1 MKARL
6 KQLLQFKELTIQT
19 TPNGFLP
26 NLPLNGKWLEELGF
40 TVGLG
45 VGARFENSCLTLTV
59 GGADLQVESRMI
71 RKRPRTHLII
81 NALWLKKYG
90 FKVGDKV
97 GLTLEH
103 GQIQIQK
110 INKYTIA
117 EQSA

>member
-1 MKARL
+1 M
-6 KQLLQFKELTIQT
+6 QFKELTITKKSAFPQ
-19 TPNGFLP
+19 LC
-26 NLPLNGKWLEELGF
+26 LNGKWLEELGF

-45 VGARFENSCLTLTV
+45 VGIIFKNSCLTLTV
-59 GGADLQVESRMI
+59 GGTDLQVESRMI

-90 FKVGDKV
+90 LKVGDKV

-103 GQIQIQK
+103 GKIQIQK
-110 INKYTIA
+110 INKYTIT

>member
-1 MKARL
+1 M
-6 KQLLQFKELTIQT
+6 QFKELTIQT

-26 NLPLNGKWLEELGF
+26 NLPLNGKWLDELGF

-45 VGARFENSCLTLTV
+45 VGIIFKNSCLTLTANN
-59 GGADLQVESRMI
+59 GYDLIVESRMI

-103 GQIQIQK
+103 GKIQIQK
-110 INKYTIA
+110 INKYTIT